1 MSGPSPHSRKP
12 SKQQLGL
19 RRALL
24 AWYGRSARDLP
35 WRNNPSPYAVWVSEV
50 MLQQTQVASV
60 IPYYLRFLQ
69 AFPTLKSLA
78 QARLERVLELWSG
91 LGYYRRARNLHAAAR
106 LVARKFAGRIP
117 DDYTQVRSLPGIGD
131 YTARAILSIAYQQPF
146 ALMDGNVARVAA
158 RLKALKGNVNQPRF
172 RSAVEVELQQLLSRR
187 RPGDFNQ
194 ALMELGQT
202 VCLPRAPRC
211 LVCPC
216 RKWCEG
222 FRRKIPE
229 AFPLP
234 RPRRAKEFHHLAA
247 AIIRRGTQV
256 ALVRG
261 LDDGLL
267 ADLWNYPAAF
277 GETPAEALRNL
288 QAKLFGHVPSPLK
301 FGAFFAELRHTIT
314 HRSIRVRLYPIK
326 FHGSISTSWFKWF
339 PTGRLDRSAISQ
351 LARKIS
357 EVLKRAP

>member
-1 MSGPSPHSRKP
+1 
-12 SKQQLGL
+12 
-19 RRALL
+19 
-24 AWYGRSARDLP
+24 
-35 WRNNPSPYAVWVSEV
+35 

-60 IPYYLRFLQ
+60 IPYYLRFLG
-69 AFPTLKSLA
+69 AFPALKNLA
-78 QARLERVLELWSG
+78 QAKLERVLELWSG

-117 DDYTQVRSLPGIGD
+117 ANYNQVRSLPGIGN

-146 ALMDGNVARVAA
+146 AVMDGNVARVVA

-211 LVCPC
+211 MVCPC

-222 FRRKIPE
+222 FRRKMPE
-229 AFPLP
+229 AFPVP
-234 RPRRAKEFHHLAA
+234 RPRRATEFHYLAVA
-247 AIIRRGTQV
+247 VINRGGRV

-267 ADLWNYPAAF
+267 TDLWNFPGAF
-277 GETPAEALRNL
+277 GETRAEALRNL
-288 QAKLFGHVPSPLK
+288 QAKLLGLVPSPLK

-314 HRSIRVRLYPIK
+314 HRSIRVFLYPVTVQ
-326 FHGSISTSWFKWF
+326 GPISKTGFKWF
-339 PTGRLDRSAISQ
+339 RGERLGRSAISQ
-351 LARKIS
+351 LVRKIS
-357 EVLKRAP
+357 EAIKQAP